1 MKWRLFIAAALSVA
15 IALLLAGAPIF
26 AVAVGIAGAALLN
39 YRKQNKSGNGSAADG
54 KPAAPSTRMVT
65 L

>member
-15 IALLLAGAPIF
+15 VVLILAGAPLF
-26 AVAVGIAGAALLN
+26 AVAVGIAGAGFLN
-39 YRKQNKSGNGSAADG
+39 YWKRKKNEPGSASNG
-54 KPAAPSTRMVT
+54 NPAAPSTRMVT